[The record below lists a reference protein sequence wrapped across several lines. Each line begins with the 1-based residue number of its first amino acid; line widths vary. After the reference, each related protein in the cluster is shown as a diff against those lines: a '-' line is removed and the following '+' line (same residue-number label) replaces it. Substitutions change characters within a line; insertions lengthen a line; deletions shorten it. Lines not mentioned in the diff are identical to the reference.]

1 MKAHP
6 PCWSLKLGAAAIILF
21 SSITISVAGSFTPIP
36 KNKIAQSSCASQ
48 CQNFFNLCLLVCGQF
63 CTSDVINNLTNL
75 TNKPVVYRNCDLERA
90 VCVRNCPAT
99 GG

>member
-36 KNKIAQSSCASQ
+36 KIRSPKAVV
-48 CQNFFNLCLLVCGQF
+48 LVSARILS
-63 CTSDVINNLTNL
+63 T
-75 TNKPVVYRNCDLERA
+75 YA
-90 VCVRNCPAT
+90 Y
-99 GG
+99 